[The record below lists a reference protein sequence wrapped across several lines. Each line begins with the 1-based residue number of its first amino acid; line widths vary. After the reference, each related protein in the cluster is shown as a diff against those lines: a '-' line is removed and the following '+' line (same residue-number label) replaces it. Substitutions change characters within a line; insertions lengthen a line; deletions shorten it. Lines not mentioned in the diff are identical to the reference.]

1 MKFSNV
7 YPCYVTK
14 VKKKGRTKEELDQI
28 ITGKEFNFKI
38 YTVKNSIKYY
48 CFIVIILLSISCNK
62 TDSYENLNLLI
73 ENEWNL
79 FSREKNNINII
90 ENCDLD
96 DRLLFENSSI
106 FTYDFGVL
114 NCFENE
120 NKKTGLKWKIV
131 DNHTTLRLK
140 YRINQSYL
148 RSVLIEYW
156 KIIEIN
162 DSLLILE
169 DALAED
175 NGQNPEIRIYKN

>member
-28 ITGKEFNFKI
+28 ITGKEFNFII

-140 YRINQSYL
+140 YWINQCYP

>member
-1 MKFSNV
+1 MKF
-7 YPCYVTK
+7 
-14 VKKKGRTKEELDQI
+14 
-28 ITGKEFNFKI
+28 NFI
-38 YTVKNSIKYY
+38 MSTVKSSTKYY

-90 ENCDLD
+90 ENCDID
-96 DRLLFENSSI
+96 DKLLFENSAT
-106 FTYDFGVL
+106 FNYDFGVL

-120 NKKTGLKWKIV
+120 KKKTGLKWKIV

-140 YRINQSYL
+140 FWINQSYP
-148 RSVLIEYW
+148 RSILIEYW

>member
-1 MKFSNV
+1 MKFNF
-7 YPCYVTK
+7 
-14 VKKKGRTKEELDQI
+14 I
-28 ITGKEFNFKI
+28 ISTI
-38 YTVKNSIKYY
+38 KNSNKYY
-48 CFIVIILLSISCNK
+48 FCIVIILLSISCNK
-62 TDSYENLNLLI
+62 TDSYENLNTLI

-96 DRLLFENSSI
+96 DKLLFENRST
-106 FTYDFGVL
+106 FTYEFGVL

-140 YRINQSYL
+140 FWINQSYP

-169 DALAED
+169 DALAEN